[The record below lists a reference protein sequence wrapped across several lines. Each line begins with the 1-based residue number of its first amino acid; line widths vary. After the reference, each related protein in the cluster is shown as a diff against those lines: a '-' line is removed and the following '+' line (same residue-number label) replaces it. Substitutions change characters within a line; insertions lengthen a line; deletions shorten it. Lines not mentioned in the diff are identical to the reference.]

1 MKKNTRKLK
10 KAALLLCSAVLLVC
24 ISIGATVAYLTSKD
38 TVVNTFTVGNVAITM
53 DETKVDENGTPIQ
66 GVDPVQAN
74 TYKLMPGHTYTKDP
88 TIHVSDTSEEAYLGV
103 KVVFENSAEADEK
116 LSLNM
121 LSIFS
126 GFIAENWT
134 IQEKTQEDNDVYYL
148 LTRKNTVTKND
159 NIKLFD
165 YVVITDEMT
174 NEQIAY
180 LNNIR
185 MEITAYAVQ
194 KDGFSSAADA
204 LKAAFATEFA

>member
-24 ISIGATVAYLTSKD
+24 ISIGATVAYLTSTA
-38 TVVNTFTVGNVAITM
+38 TVTNTFTVGNVAITM

-66 GVDPVQAN
+66 GANRVQAN

-88 TIHVSDTSEEAYLGV
+88 TIHVSNTSEEAYLGV

-165 YVVITDEMT
+165 YVVIPAEMT